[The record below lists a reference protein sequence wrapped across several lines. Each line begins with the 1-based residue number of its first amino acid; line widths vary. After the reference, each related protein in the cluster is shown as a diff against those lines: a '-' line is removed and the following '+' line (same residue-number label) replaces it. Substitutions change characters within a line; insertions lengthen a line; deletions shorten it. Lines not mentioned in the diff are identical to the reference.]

1 MAARREAEQAA
12 LLRRFRAEEMLASEQ
27 RTVFRAIFTRNFLAV
42 SAINMLGLIG
52 YYAIFVLNS
61 LGFKTRG
68 FQEWCGLFGP
78 AKA

>member
-52 YYAIFVLNS
+52 VN
-61 LGFKTRG
+61 
-68 FQEWCGLFGP
+68 FQ
-78 AKA
+78 